1 MSIYHRFWKELMQI
15 RGLILIGLVSSLSSL
30 QGCTVLTLTEPSD
43 VVKYH
48 SPQEV
53 IDKLKL
59 NGSDGRGRE
68 YLIGIHYLNKGF
80 FYQNYTFLPP
90 ATREVAPYKVME
102 SYCISQNGFFSKVA
116 EPTGREL
123 TKDPNDVIGT
133 TWVTQKMGTFK
144 CASDTKTWLISIEPL
159 AAKTFLYNQNYE
171 DGKLMSSIILKTS
184 VIDST
189 PAISR

>member
-1 MSIYHRFWKELMQI
+1 MQLKNLMQL
-15 RGLILIGLVSSLSSL
+15 GVFIGTVGL
-30 QGCTVLTLTEPSD
+30 QGCTVLTMTEPSE
-43 VVKYH
+43 VAKYH

-90 ATREVAPYKVME
+90 VEREVAPYKVME

-123 TKDPNDVIGT
+123 TKDPNNVIKT

-144 CASDTKTWLISIEPL
+144 CDSDAKTWFISIEPL
-159 AAKTFLYNQNYE
+159 AAKTFLYNENYE
-171 DGKLMSSIILKTS
+171 DGKLMSSIILKTR

-189 PAISR
+189 AAKSR

>member
-1 MSIYHRFWKELMQI
+1 MQLKNLMRLGVFI
-15 RGLILIGLVSSLSSL
+15 GTVGLH
-30 QGCTVLTLTEPSD
+30 GCTVLTMIEPSE

-90 ATREVAPYKVME
+90 VEREVAPYKVME

-144 CASDTKTWLISIEPL
+144 CASDAKTWFISIEPL
-159 AAKTFLYNQNYE
+159 AAKTFLYNENYE

-189 PAISR
+189 TAISR